1 MKNPNRNS
9 LFRRV
14 CKSIGSSI
22 LGRTERNVTR
32 HIRLALIAG
41 LLLLVPLGLTYLLVK
56 WLFNLID
63 SILQPLMQWIFVQ
76 YQIDIAFAG
85 LGIIVGLILVYLAG
99 LFVTFG
105 VGRLVT
111 VWGQGITTKIP
122 LVGHIYSASR
132 QLVESFSLSEAKD
145 TGFKR
150 VVLIEYPKSG
160 AWSIGFLT
168 NFTFL
173 DNGSRLA
180 VVYVPT
186 APLPNSG
193 WVALVPDDQ
202 VLDTDLSV
210 PQAMQVVF
218 SAGVVSPTSI
228 QTRPIRN

>member
-1 MKNPNRNS
+1 
-9 LFRRV
+9 
-14 CKSIGSSI
+14 
-22 LGRTERNVTR
+22 
-32 HIRLALIAG
+32 
-41 LLLLVPLGLTYLLVK
+41 
-56 WLFNLID
+56 
-63 SILQPLMQWIFVQ
+63 MQWVFVQ
-76 YQIDIAFAG
+76 SQIDVGFVG
-85 LGIIVGLILVYLAG
+85 LGIIVAVILVYLAG
-99 LFVTFG
+99 LFATFG
-105 VGRLVT
+105 LGRFIT
-111 VWGQGITTKIP
+111 TWGQGITTKIP

-132 QLVESFSLSEAKD
+132 QLVESFSLSEAKS

-150 VVLIEYPKSG
+150 VVLIEYPKAG

-202 VLDTDLSV
+202 VLDTDLTV
-210 PQAMQVVF
+210 AQAMQVVF

-228 QTRPIRN
+228 QTRPIES